1 MFIDLVSSKS
11 FGWKGFCTKRLH
23 DCQQTSLWSSGQ
35 SVIKMWSRIKTWHF
49 CLHDEL
55 LLCHFM
61 KFHPSCQCYFNSSS
75 PAQTYVSIVYVL
87 ITWCFVCIL
96 PLLAGFAAEKKDTN
110 QWTFDPFQWILSHWI
125 KFQTKQATF
134 NDMLQMYVFFWYLP
148 LKLAQ
153 CVLFTVLWGYNRD
166 VKKYVCTHFYFTL
179 EQMAAW
185 TAGASQTQR
194 RKRSDHVDPPH
205 LHLLALS

>member
-1 MFIDLVSSKS
+1 MCINICSIYVFIDLPSSKS
-11 FGWKGFCTKRLH
+11 FGWKGLRTKRLH

-55 LLCHFM
+55 LLCHFV

-75 PAQTYVSIVYVL
+75 PAQTYVSIVNLL
-87 ITWCFVCIL
+87 ITLCIVCIL
-96 PLLAGFAAEKKDTN
+96 PLLAGLAAEKNDTT

-125 KFQTKQATF
+125 NFQ
-134 NDMLQMYVFFWYLP
+134 MLNKRRLTTCCKCMCCFWYLP

-153 CVLFTVLWGYNRD
+153 CVPFTVLLGVQPGSQKICLYLPSWELTYPIKN
-166 VKKYVCTHFYFTL
+166 HFWRWFSF
-179 EQMAAW
+179 
-185 TAGASQTQR
+185 SQGGIC
-194 RKRSDHVDPPH
+194 
-205 LHLLALS
+205 